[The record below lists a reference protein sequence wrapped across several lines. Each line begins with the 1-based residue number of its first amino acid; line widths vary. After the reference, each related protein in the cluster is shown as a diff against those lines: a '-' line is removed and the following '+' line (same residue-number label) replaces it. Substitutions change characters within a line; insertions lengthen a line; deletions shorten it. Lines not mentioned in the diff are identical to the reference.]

1 MTYLGNFVAFTTH
14 GNMAG
19 TYLMTDAD
27 LMAVGRRDFTSVI
40 HKDPQ
45 DKEFELESGIIEIP
59 DYKYG
64 NVRIGYKCVS
74 YEMGSDRQN
83 CAIPHYSIDDIEFSM
98 PTKQINDLVNSYVK
112 APAAALVA
120 NVGISSITCKIG
132 FVTWTLELCSRTR
145 FRQTEMEAI
154 INIIVTHFE

>member
-1 MTYLGNFVAFTTH
+1 
-14 GNMAG
+14 MAG

-27 LMAVGRRDFTSVI
+27 LMAVGRRTCTPVI
-40 HKDPQ
+40 RKDLQ
-45 DKEFELESGIIEIP
+45 DKEFKLESGIIEIP

-64 NVRIGYKCVS
+64 NVGIEYKCTS
-74 YEMGSDRQN
+74 REMGSDREDGTT
-83 CAIPHYSIDDIEFSM
+83 PHYSEDAIEYSLA
-98 PTKQINDLVNSYVK
+98 TEQINDLVNSYVK
-112 APAAALVA
+112 APAAALAA
-120 NVGISSITCKIG
+120 NVGISSITCMVG